1 MTYDLNNVV
10 YQCTCGSMLEIA
22 RDPAIFQKITKDQF
36 KSRRLS
42 TKDIDR
48 SGVWRFREFICE
60 ASAPHAVTHPEG
72 NTNIYQRD
80 ELSIFGAVD
89 NLWFKHEGE
98 NPTGSFKDRGMT
110 VAVTQ
115 AKKIGLSFV
124 GCASTGN
131 TSAALAAYAAQA
143 GLKAVVFIPDGKI
156 STGKLAQALAYG
168 AHCIAVQGDFD
179 TAMTLVQEAGRDCGM
194 YVVNSINPF
203 RPEGQ
208 KSIIFEVLEFFDY
221 ESPDWIVVPAGNLG
235 NTSAFGKAVLELYN
249 AGWIK
254 KMPRIASVQAEG
266 ANPFFK
272 SYKNNFA
279 KLEPIKA
286 ETYATAIRIGNP
298 VNFEKA
304 YKVIQSTNGVV
315 EEVTDHEIT
324 IAKQT
329 IDRSGIG
336 CEPASASSLA
346 GVKKLVAAGIM
357 KKHEKVVCIL
367 TGNILKDTDAILKS
381 STNAVKVFSGDLKKL
396 KELLAAL

>member
-1 MTYDLNNVV
+1 
-10 YQCTCGSMLEIA
+10 MLEIA
-22 RDPAIFQKITKDQF
+22 RDPDIFKKTTKEQLNN
-36 KSRRLS
+36 RRLS

-60 ASAPHAVTHPEG
+60 ASVSHVVTHPEG
-72 NTNIYQRD
+72 NTNIYHRT
-80 ELSIFGAVD
+80 ELSTYGGVD

-110 VAVTQ
+110 VAITQ
-115 AKKIGLSFV
+115 AKKIGLSLV

-131 TSAALAAYAAQA
+131 TSASLAAYAAQA

-179 TAMTLVQEAGRDCGM
+179 AAMSLVQEAGRDCGM

-221 ESPDWIVVPAGNLG
+221 EAPDWIVVPAGNLG
-235 NTSAFGKAVLELYN
+235 NTSAFGKAVLEMYN

-254 KMPRIASVQAEG
+254 KMPRIASIQAEG

-272 SYKNNFA
+272 SYKNNFS
-279 KLEPIKA
+279 KLIPMKA

-304 YKVIQSTNGVV
+304 HKVIQSTGGVV
-315 EEVTDHEIT
+315 EDVTDQEIT
-324 IAKQT
+324 AAKQA
-329 IDRSGIG
+329 IDRVGIG

-346 GVKKLVAAGIM
+346 GVKKLVAAGII

-367 TGNILKDTDAILKS
+367 TGNILKDTDAILKV
-381 STNAVKVFSGDLKKL
+381 STNAVQVFSGDSKKL
-396 KELLAAL
+396 KELLASL